1 MNNIKPKYEKVK
13 EFGKRFITGITRPNA
28 DTLKVSFEKGKYLKL
43 KPTDV
48 NFMKSENRMKEQ
60 SAYQYTEV
68 LPAIKRDATYDI
80 VGTII
85 LLGMAAITQFM
96 TLPIGEQF
104 SKVLHYITG
113 SLGAIGFALSTDDII
128 KISNIVKRQF
138 FFDNRELL
146 NEGVEK
152 SNNMLNR
159 TSFIT
164 KRAIKKGKDI
174 NAISVMNLGWI
185 SKRDLKVIR
194 DNIQIQKDLEF
205 ELHNPLKRKV
215 TKRKPSTNQK

>member
-1 MNNIKPKYEKVK
+1 MNNIKPKYIPNSVK
-13 EFGKRFITGITRPNA
+13 EFGKRFVTGITRPDA

-43 KPTDV
+43 KPTDI
-48 NFMKSENRMKEQ
+48 NFMKSENRIKEQ

-68 LPAIKRDATYDI
+68 LPAIKRDATIDI
-80 VGTII
+80 IGTIV
-85 LLGMAAITQFM
+85 LLGMTAITQFM
-96 TLPIGEQF
+96 TLPISEQIT
-104 SKVLHYITG
+104 KVVHYVMG
-113 SLGAIGFALSTDDII
+113 SLSAIGFVLSADDII
-128 KISNIVKRQF
+128 KISNIIKRQF

-152 SNNMLNR
+152 SDNMLNG
-159 TSFIT
+159 TSFVT

-174 NAISVMNLGWI
+174 NAISVMNLKWI

-205 ELHNPLKRKV
+205 ELHNPIKRKIS
-215 TKRKPSTNQK
+215 KRK